1 MLQHP
6 QHQDGKRVLEC
17 LQRGLRITDGMSGS
31 SGNQVPLF
39 IDILEAVRLHRS
51 NSCWWYICVLTDEL
65 SSI

>member
-17 LQRGLRITDGMSGS
+17 LQRALRITDGMSGS

-39 IDILEAVRLHRS
+39 IDILEAVRLLDLEG
-51 NSCWWYICVLTDEL
+51 NSRG
-65 SSI
+65 